1 MATTDGVTSTGGIDT
16 LTSTNTATRTANSSL
31 GKDDFLKLLVG
42 QMKNM
47 DPLSGEGNDPSQSMA
62 QMTQYS
68 ILEQLQNMSKSNEA
82 LAQQTKVNSTI
93 GLIGH
98 TVSYSGADGTPVEGV
113 VEQVTTAGDKVTL
126 TIGGKSTLTID
137 GKGNIN
143 PDLVIEVR

>member
-1 MATTDGVTSTGGIDT
+1 MATTDGVGG
-16 LTSTNTATRTANSSL
+16 TNTADALTGSSTQTTRTANSSL

-68 ILEQLQNMSKSNEA
+68 ILEQLQNMNASNQA
-82 LAQQTKVNSTI
+82 MAQQTKMSSTI

-98 TVSYSGADGTPVEGV
+98 TVSYSQADGTPAEGT

-126 TIGGKSTLTID
+126 TIGGKAGID
-137 GKGNIN
+137 
-143 PDLVIEVR
+143 PDDVIEVR

>member
-1 MATTDGVTSTGGIDT
+1 MATTDGVTSTGGIET

-47 DPLSGEGNDPSQSMA
+47 DPLAEGGSDPSQSMA

-68 ILEQLQNMSKSNEA
+68 ILEQLTNLSESNK
-82 LAQQTKVNSTI
+82 LSSTR

-98 TVSYSGADGTPVEGV
+98 TVTYSKEDGTSGEGV
-113 VEQVTTAGDKVTL
+113 VESVQTVGGKATL
-126 TIGGKSTLTID
+126 TIGGKGGID
-137 GKGNIN
+137 
-143 PDLVIEVR
+143 PATVLEVR